1 MHDIEYILC
10 NHGSL
15 IPSAHQRRS
24 MVLFLLEAQSYNSVD
39 SIQSSAMVATSQAL
53 FLLTPNT
60 YRLMIDRMEST
71 LEMDLIEVR

>member
-1 MHDIEYILC
+1 
-10 NHGSL
+10 
-15 IPSAHQRRS
+15 